1 VEKIRLIHHAG
12 KSENDLSLAFFMGT
26 IFCAQDQIEI
36 KFNLATIN
44 YDQKL
49 KKLSPHRFKLLSFT
63 LLLFCKCK

>member
-49 KKLSPHRFKLLSFT
+49 IKTITS
-63 LLLFCKCK
+63 